1 MTDTGQRATLIGR
14 LIAGKFRIESFLGGG
29 GMGEVYRARWVELDQ
44 VVAIKLIRQELV
56 GQSGF
61 AARFKREAKAAS
73 KLDHPNSVRI
83 IDFGVDA
90 ELHYMVMEYLE
101 GSHLHAE
108 IDQRWPL
115 SDQRIVQILSQ
126 VLATL
131 VKAHELGIVHRDLK
145 PENIMISTQVDDE
158 GLPIVKVCD
167 FGIAKIMTSVEGETS
182 LTNMGL
188 ILGTPEYMS
197 PEQGAGD
204 ALDARSDIYSI
215 GVILYQLL
223 TRKLP
228 FEAETPLGL
237 VFKHASAPLVPPI
250 AIKPD
255 VNPALDAVVRKA
267 MEKKPADR
275 YASARELRHALRA
288 AVGQDTSAPS
298 ATSLPIEP
306 RTTGRVN
313 TGGITLD
320 PLSTARTLAAP
331 ETLNEPRAR
340 RAGPMIGVIAMA
352 SVLVVGGLGYF
363 GFRTVSARTPSIGGS
378 PSAELA
384 PTSSPTAVVPS
395 AAVTLAP
402 ITTSTASSATA
413 ASSASTPADAATVH
427 KVPTGVGIRP
437 ATSSKPVVT
446 AAVATEVA
454 PVVPTPSA
462 TTKPASTK
470 PVIESNVY

>member
-1 MTDTGQRATLIGR
+1 LLGR
-14 LIAGKFRIESFLGGG
+14 VIAGKFRIESFLGGG

-108 IDQRWPL
+108 IDQNWPV
-115 SDQRIVQILSQ
+115 SDQRIVQILGQ

-250 AIKPD
+250 EIKPD

-267 MEKKPADR
+267 MQKKPADR

-288 AVGQDTSAPS
+288 AVGQDASAPS
-298 ATSLPIEP
+298 AAALPVEP
-306 RTTGRVN
+306 RTTTGRIN

-331 ETLNEPRAR
+331 ETMNEPRAQR
-340 RAGPMIGVIAMA
+340 GGPMIGVIAMA
-352 SVLVVGGLGYF
+352 SVLVLGGLGYF
-363 GFRTVSARTPSIGGS
+363 GFRTVSARTPSTTGGS

-384 PTSSPTAVVPS
+384 PSSTQAAVVPS
-395 AAVTLAP
+395 AAASVAPSTTATTAP
-402 ITTSTASSATA
+402 IASTVPA
-413 ASSASTPADAATVH
+413 ASTPADAATVQH
-427 KVPTGVGIRP
+427 KTPTGVGIKP
-437 ATSSKPVVT
+437 ATSAKPVVT
-446 AAVATEVA
+446 AAVATETA
-454 PVVPTPSA
+454 PVVTAPTP
-462 TTKPASTK
+462 TTKPTSTK